1 MWGLHS
7 ALQRTQVPQR
17 RCTVRKEPCDWA
29 NYCAASLCSVRFFPY
44 IRGANY
50 KFTPPLPH
58 SRVLV
63 LLATKQEWGNPN
75 EHKFHEYMLSYSP
88 YDNVRQQPY
97 PAMLVTGGLND
108 PRVSYV
114 ALSSTCFGMRIFIFL
129 FFVYFFSF

>member
-1 MWGLHS
+1 MHGQKGTLRLGKLLCHQLMFCSFLSVHTWCK
-7 ALQRTQVPQR
+7 LQIYP
-17 RCTVRKEPCDWA
+17 
-29 NYCAASLCSVRFFPY
+29 
-44 IRGANY
+44 
-50 KFTPPLPH
+50 PPLPH

-114 ALSSTCFGMRIFIFL
+114 ALSSTCFGMRIFIYLFL
-129 FFVYFFSF
+129 FI